1 MKTWIKVKVV
11 KSERRPGL
19 RYTEYDDRTLPKD
32 IRNFIKAHYQ
42 RNPPVPEAEYNQLFL
57 DIANKDVNIHG
68 PCYYGKNIYKVR
80 RANEITRKIGQN
92 VLLEIIK

>member
-19 RYTEYDDRTLPKD
+19 RYTEYDDRTLPID
-32 IRNFIKAHYQ
+32 IVNFIKAHYQ

-57 DIANKDVNIHG
+57 DLKNKDVNIIDHS
-68 PCYYGKNIYKVR
+68 GKNIYKVR
-80 RANEITRKIGQN
+80 RLNECSKKIGENILTQ
-92 VLLEIIK
+92 ISK